1 MDRLPGA
8 AGRLSFQQIDHV
20 GIAVADLDAG
30 IARYRELLGVEPSV
44 RKRME
49 KDGIDA
55 AMIDLGSTHVE
66 LIAPTGPD
74 STIAGFLEKR
84 GEGMHHVAYRVDDIR
99 ATLAGLRQAGARLL
113 DEQPRVGVM
122 GHLVAFVHPKSFGG
136 VLTELVEAGP
146 GD

>member
-1 MDRLPGA
+1 LK
-8 AGRLSFQQIDHV
+8 FEQIDHV

-30 IARYRELLGVEPSV
+30 IARYRDLLGVEPSV

-66 LIAPTGPD
+66 LIAPTGPG

-99 ATLAGLRQAGARLL
+99 AALAGLRQAGARLL
-113 DEQPRVGVM
+113 DEEPRVGVM

-146 GD
+146 GH

>member
-1 MDRLPGA
+1 M
-8 AGRLSFQQIDHV
+8 SFEQIDHV
-20 GIAVADLDAG
+20 GIAVRDLDEG
-30 IARYRELLGVEPSV
+30 LRQYHEMLGVSPSV

-55 AMIDLGSTHVE
+55 AMLDLGSTHVE
-66 LIAPTGPD
+66 LIAPTRPD

-99 ATLAGLRQAGARLL
+99 AALAELRGQAGARLL
-113 DEQPRVGVM
+113 DEEPRLGVM

-136 VLTELVEAGP
+136 VLTELVEAGH
-146 GD
+146 

>member
-1 MDRLPGA
+1 MT
-8 AGRLSFQQIDHV
+8 FEQIDHV

-30 IARYRELLGVEPSV
+30 IARYKELLGVEPSV

-55 AMIDLGSTHVE
+55 AMLDLGSTHVE
-66 LIAPTGPD
+66 LIAPTRPE

-99 ATLAGLRQAGARLL
+99 AALAELQKAGARLL
-113 DEQPRVGVM
+113 DEEPRMGVM

-136 VLTELVEAGP
+136 VLTELVEAGHA
-146 GD
+146 GE